1 MRVFTYSEARQQ
13 FADVLNYA
21 QTEGQ
26 VCITRRDG
34 SVFNLSPAAPQKTKS
49 PLDIQGLALGLSH
62 EEMVSSVHE
71 GRRTWV

>member
-21 QTEGQ
+21 QVEGQ

-34 SVFNLSPAAPQKTKS
+34 SVFNLSPAAPQKAKS
-49 PLDIQGLALGLSH
+49 PLDIQGMTLGLSQA
-62 EEMVSSVHE
+62 EIVSSVQE
-71 GRRTWV
+71 GRRAWV